1 MKLKHLIDIKKGNS
15 LPWFILT
22 FVLMIAIFCYVD
34 IAIGSNV
41 MKECFQNITKSPESQ
56 SNSPNSHSV
65 DLPLTTTQSCQ
76 NKCGPPARCYKTGHQ
91 CTSDIDCPGCQP
103 YTPPLSS
110 SEKKIPGNDDAG
122 KLTFNQTPQYSPL
135 TTGYGTDEKLFTN
148 NINQKPMQPDFGPNK
163 WIADFIEMEQ
173 KYKKVFSPGELKNMP
188 QYTKQWSITGD
199 FLEEGPYASNST
211 LPSTPPST

>member
-1 MKLKHLIDIKKGNS
+1 MKLKPLIDIKKGS
-15 LPWFILT
+15 SIPWIIFTLILL
-22 FVLMIAIFCYVD
+22 VVIFCYVD
-34 IAIGSNV
+34 LVLGDNII
-41 MKECFQNITKSPESQ
+41 KECFQNLTES
-56 SNSPNSHSV
+56 SSTSHTV
-65 DLPLTTTQSCQ
+65 DLPLTTTKSCQ
-76 NKCGPPARCYKTGHQ
+76 NKCGPPARCYITGHQ

-148 NINQKPMQPDFGPNK
+148 NLNQKPMQPDFGPNK

-173 KYKKVFSPGELKNMP
+173 KYKQVFSPGEMKYMP
-188 QYTKQWSITGD
+188 QYTKHWSITGD
-199 FLEEGPYASNST
+199 FLEEGPYPSNST
-211 LPSTPPST
+211 LPSTPSWA